1 MIVQLAPG
9 VSPEP
14 DGMVMTHSC
23 WKAAPPCERKSHRV
37 GIGYPLSA
45 SVRSS
50 CSKAEAIQSIWLLR
64 IPCLSGFVTPL
75 RDGFGHLSGL
85 ENGPRWRKCKRLRAT
100 ATPSATKLYDRRTA
114 LLTQSPCSRRD
125 ANSQPQ
131 SGHQSSRQSPYPV
144 KNKLFC
150 RHFSVGP
157 GLVDSVLPKARPMGL
172 GTIPL
177 AHNLIRQANEFDN
190 ESQQVRRK

>member
-1 MIVQLAPG
+1 VTATLVSGSGRCYGCGLPARFVAYLREAGSRHGLGWMNFAMIVQLAPG

-85 ENGPRWRKCKRLRAT
+85 ENGASLEEVQKAAGHRDPQRHQ
-100 ATPSATKLYDRRTA
+100 A
-114 LLTQSPCSRRD
+114 L
-125 ANSQPQ
+125 
-131 SGHQSSRQSPYPV
+131 
-144 KNKLFC
+144 
-150 RHFSVGP
+150 
-157 GLVDSVLPKARPMGL
+157 
-172 GTIPL
+172 
-177 AHNLIRQANEFDN
+177 
-190 ESQQVRRK
+190 